1 MKTRSTLLI
10 SRAAFVLAAL
20 PLFAAEA
27 GGSLTTDTKAKETV
41 VKVETAKTGFMPSEI
56 TVYEGQKTTF
66 DLIAKDAEHDFQID
80 ACNVNKVVNAERDRK
95 GHDRRDQGR
104 DAPYNL
110 VVTGRYDVQ
119 GRTQGPR
126 EVRVRLAGGV
136 YSGGF

>member
-80 ACNVNKVVNAERDRK
+80 ACNVNKVVTPNVIERVMIDATKVGTLPITSSLPADTMCK
-95 GHDRRDQGR
+95 GE
-104 DAPYNL
+104 L
-110 VVTGRYDVQ
+110 KV
-119 GRTQGPR
+119 
-126 EVRVRLAGGV
+126 LAK
-136 YSGGF
+136 